1 MMARLQLK
9 GQNLYVGIA
18 ILSLCLVFILVH
30 TKFRQGKP
38 CVVIHETYHPLPLYL
53 RAVDDRADPNVLVLQ
68 STLMKQRNA
77 LSKQM
82 NEMSKVSG
90 QKDCEVTTHR
100 ATNGP
105 PAIRHSMAYRLRAVG
120 GPLLCAS
127 WVNHFH
133 PVSI

>member
-30 TKFRQGKP
+30 TKFRQGKQ
-38 CVVIHETYHPLPLYL
+38 CVVIQETYHPLPLYL

-90 QKDCEVTTHR
+90 QKDCEVTTIV
-100 ATNGP
+100 GP
-105 PAIRHSMAYRLRAVG
+105 PTAHQRYAIQWRIAC
-120 GPLLCAS
+120 GPLVAHCCVLAG
-127 WVNHFH
+127 
-133 PVSI
+133 

>member
-30 TKFRQGKP
+30 TKFRQGKQ
-38 CVVIHETYHPLPLYL
+38 CVVIQETYHPLPLYL

-68 STLMKQRNA
+68 SSLMKQRNA

-105 PAIRHSMAYRLRAVG
+105 PAIRHSMAYR
-120 GPLLCAS
+120 GPLVTHCCVLAG
-127 WVNHFH
+127 
-133 PVSI
+133 